1 MGNAPRSSR
10 IKTTS
15 RIVFILSLLSQLLI
29 GSRPDQEVTTRIYP
43 GLGRLGLLGYVHKNP
58 AQKEE
63 RPELVQACLAVGPR
77 QAEKGAI
84 KAAVEEALL
93 AREEGTPSAN
103 DICISMSN

>member
-1 MGNAPRSSR
+1 M
-10 IKTTS
+10 
-15 RIVFILSLLSQLLI
+15 
-29 GSRPDQEVTTRIYP
+29 IYP
-43 GLGRLGLLGYVHKNP
+43 GLARLGLLGYVHKNP
-58 AQKEE
+58 AYSQKEE